1 MRICLISFSEKRN
14 KKAALYCASGVVS
27 DVLLCEMMHLIYP
40 LLLLLHS
47 RGTIR
52 NVHLLSDRFVL

>member
-27 DVLLCEMMHLIYP
+27 DVLSCEMMHLIYP
-40 LLLLLHS
+40 LMIDASPLLGDHQKC
-47 RGTIR
+47 T
-52 NVHLLSDRFVL
+52 FT